1 MLQYAA
7 NKTPSNAHCLWIY
20 CRGKVEANTNCTHV
34 SCKTLVSESDIL
46 KNRFE
51 LEGIATSSKEGEED
65 EDGYAYLFRYAKLI
79 RNEEESLSA
88 PLPLKANALDLSDNY
103 CLAHR
108 RIIALLR
115 HLGKLQNEWC
125 IKIIN
130 QSLEHDIIE
139 EVIAPVPSSVGTYYI
154 W

>member
-1 MLQYAA
+1 M
-7 NKTPSNAHCLWIY
+7 
-20 CRGKVEANTNCTHV
+20 